1 MGKESR
7 GWVRREGICVERKTC
22 GTEGAAEGKVSGHT
36 RLLLSEDAHTHKQT
50 NAHTDTRDLFK
61 CQPHKM
67 EIKHPAPLFADKKT
81 LALSVSPSSFCW
93 GKLLFECLLF
103 CSLSCLLPLSVCWPL
118 WEVNRNTGC
127 SVFLY
132 RIIAG
137 TQHTL
142 SCRHNT
148 KCCGTCAEVPSDW
161 WGSIFNRTR
170 ARQDNNDFCLP
181 WSRAE
186 FVL

>member
-1 MGKESR
+1 MNKIRVSGERVKRASEEGRNLCRKKDLWDRRCSR
-7 GWVRREGICVERKTC
+7 GQSVRTHS
-22 GTEGAAEGKVSGHT
+22 AAFVRG
-36 RLLLSEDAHTHKQT
+36 RAHTHKQT

-118 WEVNRNTGC
+118 WEVNRNTDC

-137 TQHTL
+137 TQ
-142 SCRHNT
+142 C
-148 KCCGTCAEVPSDW
+148 
-161 WGSIFNRTR
+161 
-170 ARQDNNDFCLP
+170 
-181 WSRAE
+181 
-186 FVL
+186 